1 MRFRPGARTARW
13 CSETVVTL
21 CAVAACAPVPKHA
34 GYSVAFYRGH
44 PTVLTSMLARCTNDP
59 GGLGRTPDCIDA
71 RVAARIESIGSL
83 ERLPPMGLPLKSA
96 AGSPP

>member
-34 GYSVAFYRGH
+34 EYSVAFYRGH
-44 PTVLTSMLARCTNDP
+44 PTVLKSMLARCTNDP
-59 GGLGRTPDCIDA
+59 GGLGRTPDCINA
-71 RVAARIESIGSL
+71 RAAARIERIGSL
-83 ERLPPMGLPLKSA
+83 ERLPPMGLPVKPSA
-96 AGSPP
+96 GART